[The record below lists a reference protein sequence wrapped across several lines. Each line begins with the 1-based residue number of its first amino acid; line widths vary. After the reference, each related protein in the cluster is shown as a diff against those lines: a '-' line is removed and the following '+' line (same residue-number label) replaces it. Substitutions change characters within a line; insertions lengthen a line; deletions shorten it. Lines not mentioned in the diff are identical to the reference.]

1 MPSQRRWRERLLG
14 SLQGQLQLATY
25 LVVFAGFTGAS
36 TAGLWVGQRNLIHN
50 ETQTL
55 RESASSIQASLRAN
69 QSAKAR
75 ADAADELE
83 QLQLEL
89 LVHSSHRTRLWIE
102 QPDGRLIV
110 PARNHLRISDI
121 ALGAA
126 MQSNPGRVVG
136 RQEQISLGDTRY
148 LSELV
153 EQLPDGGRLWI
164 LHEVGANQQALG
176 NYLQLMILTWG
187 SCLAITLLAVSWLV
201 RRIVKP
207 LEQLNATTS
216 QVTADTLTTARLQLT
231 KGPIEVVQLGQTY
244 NELLERLALSWSQ
257 QRQFVSAVSHE
268 LRTPLTIVQGYIHRT
283 IKRGDNLSSDQVHG
297 LQTAKDESIRMQ
309 RLMDEL
315 LDLSRGDSGQL
326 AIACEPVRL
335 ADQLEQ
341 VADMACHTLQRPL
354 QLELPDDPQ
363 QRDAI
368 AQADPARLRQVLLD
382 LIENADKYSP
392 EGRPILLKLQH
403 DGNNAAIEV
412 IDQGIGI
419 PDDELEAVFERFQR
433 GSNAPVKTGS
443 GLGLSLVKLLVVG
456 MGGSIEV
463 RSRLNE
469 GSCFT
474 VHLSP

>member
-1 MPSQRRWRERLLG
+1 M
-14 SLQGQLQLATY
+14 
-25 LVVFAGFTGAS
+25 
-36 TAGLWVGQRNLIHN
+36 
-50 ETQTL
+50 
-55 RESASSIQASLRAN
+55 
-69 QSAKAR
+69 
-75 ADAADELE
+75 
-83 QLQLEL
+83 
-89 LVHSSHRTRLWIE
+89 
-102 QPDGRLIV
+102 
-110 PARNHLRISDI
+110 
-121 ALGAA
+121 
-126 MQSNPGRVVG
+126 
-136 RQEQISLGDTRY
+136 
-148 LSELV
+148 
-153 EQLPDGGRLWI
+153 
-164 LHEVGANQQALG
+164 
-176 NYLQLMILTWG
+176 
-187 SCLAITLLAVSWLV
+187 
-201 RRIVKP
+201 
-207 LEQLNATTS
+207 
-216 QVTADTLTTARLQLT
+216 
-231 KGPIEVVQLGQTY
+231 
-244 NELLERLALSWSQ
+244 
-257 QRQFVSAVSHE
+257 SAVSHE

-354 QLELPDDPQ
+354 QLELPDNPQ